1 MRVVLLLTVLAVVI
15 VAGMEERGGEALS
28 SREDILQREARD
40 ARKTG
45 MRRKMRKTR
54 QKGKRNKAARKGI
67 TRKAGNKRGGNQ
79 RRQQSRSQRRQQA
92 RSQGARQTDC
102 LADVVQAIKNY
113 KKAQTQYR
121 QANRIKGWMENMD
134 NKKVKAAD
142 QFKNASDAL
151 EAATG
156 GGMSCNGGEPD
167 TEATEAQAIL
177 KNCSMTAAEKC
188 DSGKITDLNSTK
200 IAECKTATNNYV
212 ALFDECIKTG
222 TCDCFTGLPTFDKD
236 MCNMTSTYASAK
248 ASKLSCNSPKEA
260 GSFGACS
267 KKQKMSG
274 ELVGKCAQTCDTPM
288 TTTKMMRLRKERL
301 NAFQIIRN

>member
-15 VAGMEERGGEALS
+15 VAGLEERDGEAVS
-28 SREDILQREARD
+28 SREEILQREARD
-40 ARKTG
+40 ARRKG
-45 MRRKMRKTR
+45 MRMKLRKTR
-54 QKGKRNKAARKGI
+54 QKGKQNKSARKGMR
-67 TRKAGNKRGGNQ
+67 RKAGRPRGG
-79 RRQQSRSQRRQQA
+79 RRGEERRRQQA
-92 RSQGARQTDC
+92 RSQGGRQTDC
-102 LADVVQAIKNY
+102 LADVIQAIKNY

-134 NKKVKAAD
+134 NKKGKAAD

-156 GGMSCNGGEPD
+156 GGMSCNGGDPD

-177 KNCSMTAAEKC
+177 KNCSMSAAEKC
-188 DSGKITDLNSTK
+188 DSSKITDLNSTK
-200 IAECKTATNNYV
+200 IDECKTETNNYV
-212 ALFDECIKTG
+212 ALCDECIKQG
-222 TCDCFTGLPTFDKD
+222 TCDCFTALPAFDKD
-236 MCNMTSTYASAK
+236 MCNMTTTYASAK

-274 ELVGKCAQTCDTPM
+274 ELVGKCTQTCNTPM

>member
-15 VAGMEERGGEALS
+15 VAGMEEREGEAVS
-28 SREDILQREARD
+28 SMEDIVQREARD
-40 ARKTG
+40 ARKKG
-45 MRRKMRKTR
+45 MRRNSR
-54 QKGKRNKAARKGI
+54 KGKRNKSARKGM
-67 TRKAGNKRGGNQ
+67 TKKAGKKRHRGRHQ
-79 RRQQSRSQRRQQA
+79 RKQQA

-121 QANRIKGWMENMD
+121 QANRIMGWMENMD
-134 NKKVKAAD
+134 NKKGKAAD

-156 GGMSCNGGEPD
+156 GGMSCNGGDPD

-188 DSGKITDLNSTK
+188 DSSKITDLNSTK

-212 ALFDECIKTG
+212 NLCDECIKQG
-222 TCDCFTGLPTFDKD
+222 TCDCFTALPTFDKD
-236 MCNMTSTYASAK
+236 MCNMTTTYASAK

-274 ELVGKCAQTCDTPM
+274 ELVGKCTQTCDTPM
-288 TTTKMMRLRKERL
+288 TTTKMMRIRKERL

>member
-1 MRVVLLLTVLAVVI
+1 MRKKN
-15 VAGMEERGGEALS
+15 GKKRNG
-28 SREDILQREARD
+28 
-40 ARKTG
+40 
-45 MRRKMRKTR
+45 RRKQKRIKKTNN
-54 QKGKRNKAARKGI
+54 G
-67 TRKAGNKRGGNQ
+67 
-79 RRQQSRSQRRQQA
+79 
-92 RSQGARQTDC
+92 QGRTEC
-102 LADVVQAIKNY
+102 LAEVVQAIKNY
-113 KKAQTQYR
+113 KKAQSQYR
-121 QANRIKGWMENMD
+121 QGNRISSWMKNMD
-134 NKKVKAAD
+134 KKKEKAAD

-151 EAATG
+151 ESATG
-156 GGMSCNGGEPD
+156 GGMSCNGGDPD

-188 DSGKITDLNSTK
+188 DSSKITDLNSTK

-212 ALFDECIKTG
+212 NLCDECIKQG
-222 TCDCFTGLPTFDKD
+222 TCDCFTALPTFDKD
-236 MCNMTSTYASAK
+236 MCNMTTTYASAK

-274 ELVGKCAQTCDTPM
+274 ELVGKCTQTCDTPM